1 MNTERYKQRS
11 KRIAITGIIWL
22 LICVV
27 VIIGIA
33 VFFNISPYALKNKY
47 RHFSGLNGD
56 HPWATITVNG
66 KDYGFEYSRKYHRL
80 SDIPEEFSE
89 ISREDNEIVSEYFAK
104 RDAVFASEDNPEVI
118 FVRSLSFNNPTYS
131 SSGGYYYCLVNSDV
145 RYAHLVYKNH
155 DWCYNYLTCF
165 QGAEDI
171 PDDLKELSSDKFT
184 VDDDFL
190 RECPSFTS
198 RKTGM
203 VYFEVMED
211 MLYIPFE
218 RIEAMPDGA
227 WYLLKSEE

>member
-1 MNTERYKQRS
+1 MNAERHKQSLKS
-11 KRIAITGIIWL
+11 KAIIGMIISL
-22 LICVV
+22 CCVV
-27 VIIGIA
+27 IFVVIFL
-33 VFFNISPYALKNKY
+33 VISPFALKYKY
-47 RHFSGLNGD
+47 YNFSVLNGD
-56 HPWATITVNG
+56 HPFAVITVNG
-66 KDYGFEYSRKYHRL
+66 KDYEFEHSRKYQRFD
-80 SDIPEEFSE
+80 DIPEGFYE
-89 ISREDNEIVSEYFAK
+89 ISREDNEIASKIFAK
-104 RDAVFASEDNPEVI
+104 KDAVFASEDHPEVV
-118 FVRSLSFNNPTYS
+118 FVHSLSFNTPDYS

-184 VDDDFL
+184 IDDDFL
-190 RECPSFTS
+190 RECPAYTS

-211 MLYIPFE
+211 MLYVPFE
-218 RIEAMPDGA
+218 RIEAMPGGA